1 MELKCPKGDF
11 TATGNTEEEVRK
23 QMEEHAKTAHGM
35 DESSAKS
42 MMDQAMSKI
51 GGIFKK

>member
-11 TATGNTEEEVRK
+11 TATGDTEEEVRR
-23 QMEEHAKTAHGM
+23 QMEEHARTAHNM

-42 MMDQAMSKI
+42 MLDQAMGKI
-51 GGIFKK
+51 GGMFKR